1 MLKKVLIPIGLV
13 VIVAIFVIV
22 NLQRREKATDVRA
35 ETVSRLDLVEMVSA
49 SGKVQPK
56 ISVDISADVT
66 GKIVAVHVEEG
77 DVVESGQLLL
87 EIDPTQFRETVH
99 SQEAAYQSSLASL
112 REAEARLEQQES
124 EWRRAQGLF
133 EGQGISARDYESART
148 SHKLAE
154 AQLVS
159 AQRRV
164 DQSAALLE
172 QGRDNLAKTA
182 IRAPMDGVV
191 VRREADVGEIAIQ
204 SSLNI
209 QVLMVIAD
217 LSVMEVEVDVDETE
231 IPRVGIGQDADVE
244 IDAYPDSTF
253 HGRVTEIANSPR
265 QNSADRGVDF
275 KVVITL
281 DRGYTGLRPGLSA
294 TAEVTTARRDST
306 LAIPIQALTMRTVKT
321 LESEQKRLRRHM
333 GDAAP
338 PDFDFAEDRK
348 EVEGVLVVDDG
359 RALFVAVATGITG
372 EKHFEVL
379 GGLSGDESIITGPM
393 RTVRTLKHGE
403 RVKIENDKDKS
414 EEEDEESGG
423 GASVSVEVD

>member
-1 MLKKVLIPIGLV
+1 VLKKVLIPIGLV
-13 VIVAIFVIV
+13 VIVAIFIVV
-22 NLQRREKATDVRA
+22 NLQRREKATDVRT
-35 ETVSRLDLVEMVSA
+35 EPVSRLDLIELASA

-66 GKIVAVHVEEG
+66 GKIVAVHAEEG
-77 DVVESGQLLL
+77 DVVKNGQLLL
-87 EIDPTQFRETVH
+87 EIDPTQFRETVR
-99 SQEAAYQSSLASL
+99 SQEAQYQSSLAAL
-112 REAEARLEQQES
+112 REAEARLEQQAS
-124 EWRRAQGLF
+124 EWERAQGLF
-133 EGQGISARDYESART
+133 AGQGISTRDYESART
-148 SHKLAE
+148 SYKLAE

-172 QGRDNLAKTA
+172 QGRDNLAKTS

-204 SSLNI
+204 SSLSI

-231 IPRVGIGQDADVE
+231 IPRVDIGQAASVE

-265 QNSADRGVDF
+265 QASTDRGVDF

-294 TAEVTTARRDST
+294 TAEITTARRDSA
-306 LAIPIQALTMRTVKT
+306 LAIPIQALTMRTTKT
-321 LESEQKRLRRHM
+321 LESEQSRLRRRL

-338 PDFDFAEDRK
+338 ADFVFTEDQK
-348 EVEGVLVVDDG
+348 EVEGVLVVADD
-359 RALFVAVATGITG
+359 RALFVPVATGITG

-379 GGLSGDESIITGPM
+379 SGLTGDEIIVTGPM
-393 RTVRTLKHGE
+393 RTVRTLTHGE
-403 RVKIENDKDKS
+403 RVKIERGNQ
-414 EEEDEESGG
+414 EEEAEANAERSSG
-423 GASVSVEVD
+423 VSVEVD